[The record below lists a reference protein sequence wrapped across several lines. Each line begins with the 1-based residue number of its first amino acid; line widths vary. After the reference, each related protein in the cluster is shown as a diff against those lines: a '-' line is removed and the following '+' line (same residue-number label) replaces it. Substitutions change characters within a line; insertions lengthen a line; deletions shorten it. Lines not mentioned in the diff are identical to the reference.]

1 MSISIEQ
8 GTFETSADSHT
19 LDLDSSLFPAA
30 QAAPTVVANPL
41 HTNGNY
47 NVFISSLEAVGGS
60 WRVIFGISGKPDG
73 VITISYRAITRTI

>member
-8 GTFETSADSHT
+8 GTFETSVDNHT
-19 LDLDSSLFPAA
+19 IDLDSTLFPAA
-30 QAAPTVVANPL
+30 QPAPVIVANPL

-47 NVFISSLEAVGGS
+47 NVFISSLAAVGGS

-73 VITISYRAITRTI
+73 VIAISYRAITRTI